1 MVARVD
7 GHVSNYIVETGQECY
22 VSWVKGGGMLC
33 KGETRVV
40 ATVDHY
46 VVRGQGGVIRYAD
59 FADTVCRDPFSVVHR
74 NACACWVDGP
84 SGATV
89 AAGANVDVDQW
100 GRALE
105 ACYVDVVE
113 SVVVLPRGPGY
124 VSVAAR
130 RRETYAVACICT
142 SWRQLS

>member
-22 VSWVKGGGMLC
+22 VSWVKGGGMLS

-59 FADTVCRDPFSVVHR
+59 FADTVCHDLYSLVHR
-74 NACACWVDGP
+74 TACACWVDAP
-84 SGATV
+84 SGTTV
-89 AAGANVDVDQW
+89 AAGPNVDFDL
-100 GRALE
+100 GCRA
-105 ACYVDVVE
+105 
-113 SVVVLPRGPGY
+113 
-124 VSVAAR
+124 
-130 RRETYAVACICT
+130 
-142 SWRQLS
+142 